1 MAQLTE
7 RKYMKKN
14 NRPRLSN
21 RDVVLVTWIAQQSVC
36 RLDTLAMVCRTK
48 NFETTDRTLRRQTE
62 RWVQLG
68 LIEKDR
74 LLANAPSIL
83 WTTNEGLK
91 LANFEIKKGERN
103 YKPSFSTLHHNLAV
117 ARVRIEYEKGGAF
130 WTCERELRSQF
141 TGKHLAD
148 GLAEYE
154 GQKILVEIDRTLKAS
169 SRLKR
174 IMTLNAKTSG
184 VSLVDYW
191 VTNSLYKE
199 FQKNIMELDRSVSSK
214 IRLFIL
220 PSEVAE

>member
-7 RKYMKKN
+7 RKHMKKN
-14 NRPRLSN
+14 NRPRLSS

-36 RLDTLAMVCRTK
+36 RLDTLAMVCRNK
-48 NFETTDRTLRRQTE
+48 NFEATDRTLRRQTE

-74 LLANAPSIL
+74 LLANCPSIL

-130 WTCERELRSQF
+130 WTCERELRKQL

-148 GLAEYE
+148 GLADYD
-154 GQKILVEIDRTLKAS
+154 GQKILVEIDRTLKTS
-169 SRLKR
+169 SRIQR
-174 IMTLNAKTSG
+174 IMTLNAKTPGISI
-184 VSLVDYW
+184 VDYW
-191 VTNSLYKE
+191 VTNELYVV
-199 FQKNIMELDRSVSSK
+199 FQKIILELDKDISSK

-220 PSEVAE
+220 PSEVAV